1 VWKELDKHKIRGIP
15 TAPQARFTVKY
26 HLVRILVWAGI
37 PNNNNKYGK
46 NAQYWIPDGNL
57 KALNLENS
65 VNTNQ
70 ISM

>member
-1 VWKELDKHKIRGIP
+1 L
-15 TAPQARFTVKY
+15 
-26 HLVRILVWAGI
+26 AGI

-65 VNTNQ
+65 VNPKKNQ
-70 ISM
+70 CRFNIGLRMYSRFHIHDEILIF